1 METLAPTGSYLTPSF
16 EHARV
21 SDAMRPRILSCDPQT
36 TMVTVAQRMAS
47 EHVHAIVVLRE
58 TVDPEGAVGRRP
70 WGIISDRDVLR
81 CAAEIED
88 RTANDVAL
96 SGVLMV
102 HPGDRLTD
110 VAERMLDQHTSH
122 AIVVEPRTDRPVGVL
137 STLDIAGI
145 LGWGRG

>member
-1 METLAPTGSYLTPSF
+1 METLVPTGSYLTPSF

-58 TVDPEGAVGRRP
+58 TADFEGTVGRRP
-70 WGIISDRDVLR
+70 WAIISDRDLLR
-81 CAAEIED
+81 CAADIEE

-96 SGVLMV
+96 GGVLLV
-102 HPGDRLTD
+102 HPDDRLTD